1 MVRVGDIARIIEII
15 APPYLALPGDN
26 CGLQTGSPDGH
37 VRGVLVALDP
47 SPEAVRRAVRAR
59 AGMLVT
65 HHPLFYE
72 PVRRLDPSNSTG
84 AAAALAVAKG
94 IAVYSAHTSLDA
106 APEGLAM
113 ELARLAGLE
122 NTEFFPSALSERWF
136 KLAVF
141 VPREFRERVHLAMAD
156 AGAGALG
163 RYDRCAF
170 VTPGE
175 GIFRP
180 LAGSRPAVGRKGR
193 TEKVEEDR
201 LEVLVEEKAVAGVIR
216 AMKKAHPYEEAA
228 HDLYPLRLPERGG
241 IGCLGRLGN
250 MAFKELARR
259 LGEELGAEVRIS
271 GKPPGAIRKAAV
283 IPGSGGNYLGMAA
296 RLGAQA
302 LVTGEVRY
310 HQMLEAEHLGMG
322 IIELGH
328 DRSEMPAVDIM
339 ARALRKGLL
348 QAGKKIRV
356 HTYKRPRT
364 ASTHGGGAK
373 WNRQ

>member
-1 MVRVGDIARIIEII
+1 MVRVGDIARIIETI

-26 CGLQTGSPDGH
+26 CGLQTGSPDAP

-47 SPEAVRRAVRAR
+47 SPEAVRKAVSVR

-72 PVRRLDPSNSTG
+72 PVRKLDPSTSTG
-84 AAAALAVAKG
+84 AAATLAAAKNV
-94 IAVYSAHTSLDA
+94 AVYSAHTSLDA
-106 APEGLAM
+106 APQGLAR

-122 NTEFFPSALSERWF
+122 ETEFFPSSLSERWF
-136 KLAVF
+136 KLVVF
-141 VPREFRERVHLAMAD
+141 VPREFREKVHLAMAD

-175 GIFRP
+175 GMFRP
-180 LAGSRPAVGRKGR
+180 LAGSSPAIGRKGK

-201 LEVLVEEKAVAGVIR
+201 LEMLVEEQAVPGVMG
-216 AMKKAHPYEEAA
+216 AMKKAHPYEEVAY
-228 HDLYPLRLPERGG
+228 DLYLLRLPEGGG
-241 IGCLGRLGN
+241 IGCVGSPGSTGFR
-250 MAFKELARR
+250 ELARR
-259 LGEELGAEVRIS
+259 LKERLGAEVRIS
-271 GKPPGAIRKAAV
+271 GRPPGRMRKVAV
-283 IPGSGGNYLGMAA
+283 VPGSGGSYLGEAA
-296 RLGAQA
+296 RLGAGA

-339 ARALRKGLL
+339 AKALRKGLV

-364 ASTHGGGAK
+364 ASTHGGTK

>member
-1 MVRVGDIARIIEII
+1 MVRVGDIARIIESI

-26 CGLQTGSPDGH
+26 CGLQTGSPDAS

-47 SPEAVRRAVRAR
+47 SPEAVRRAVSAR

-72 PVRRLDPSNSTG
+72 PVRKLNPSTSTG
-84 AAAALAVAKG
+84 AAAALAAAKN

-106 APEGLAM
+106 APEGLAR

-122 NTEFFPSALSERWF
+122 ETEFFPSALSERWF

-141 VPREFRERVHLAMAD
+141 VPREFREKVHLAMAD

-175 GIFRP
+175 GMFRP

-201 LEVLVEEKAVAGVIR
+201 LEMLVEEQAVPGVMV
-216 AMKKAHPYEEAA
+216 AMKKSHPYEEVAY
-228 HDLYPLRLPERGG
+228 DLYPLRLPERGG
-241 IGCLGRLGN
+241 IGCLGRPGRTG
-250 MAFKELARR
+250 FRGLARR
-259 LGEELGAEVRIS
+259 LGERLGAEVRIS
-271 GKPPGAIRKAAV
+271 GKPPGKIEKVAV
-283 IPGSGGNYLGMAA
+283 VPGRRPGDGRGALPPDAGSGTSWRGNNRAGA
-296 RLGAQA
+296 RPFGN
-302 LVTGEVRY
+302 
-310 HQMLEAEHLGMG
+310 
-322 IIELGH
+322 
-328 DRSEMPAVDIM
+328 
-339 ARALRKGLL
+339 ARR
-348 QAGKKIRV
+348 
-356 HTYKRPRT
+356 
-364 ASTHGGGAK
+364 
-373 WNRQ
+373 

>member
-1 MVRVGDIARIIEII
+1 MVRVGDIARIIETI
-15 APPYLALPGDN
+15 APPYLALAGDN

-37 VRGVLVALDP
+37 VGGVLVALDP
-47 SPEAVRRAVRAR
+47 SPEAVRRAAS
-59 AGMLVT
+59 AGANMLVT

-72 PVRRLDPSNSTG
+72 PVKRLDPSTSNG
-84 AAAALAVAKG
+84 AAAALAVTKG

-106 APEGLAM
+106 APEGLAR
-113 ELARLAGLE
+113 ELARLAGLA
-122 NTEFFPSALSERWF
+122 NIDFFPSILSERWF

-170 VTPGE
+170 VTAGE
-175 GIFRP
+175 GMFRP
-180 LAGSRPAVGRKGR
+180 LAGSRPAIGKKGR

-201 LEVLVEEKAVAGVIR
+201 LEMLVEEQAVSGVIG
-216 AMKKAHPYEEAA
+216 AMKQAHPYEEVAY
-228 HDLYPLRLPERGG
+228 DLYPLRLPERGG
-241 IGCLGRLGN
+241 LGCLGSLAN
-250 MAFKELARR
+250 MGFKGLARR
-259 LGEELGAEVRIS
+259 LGEQLGAEARIS
-271 GKPPGAIRKAAV
+271 GKPPGRIRKAAV
-283 IPGSGGNYLGMAA
+283 VPGSGGNYLGLAA

-339 ARALRKGLL
+339 AKALRQGLA
-348 QAGKKIRV
+348 QAERKIRV

-364 ASTHGGGAK
+364 ARTHGGTK
-373 WNRQ
+373 WNRR

>member
-1 MVRVGDIARIIEII
+1 VVRVGDIARIIETI

-26 CGLQTGSPDGH
+26 CGLQTGSPDGR

-47 SPEAVRRAVRAR
+47 SPEAVRRAVSAR
-59 AGMLVT
+59 ADILVT

-72 PVRRLDPSNSTG
+72 PVKRLDPSTSNG
-84 AAAALAVAKG
+84 AAATLAAAKG
-94 IAVYSAHTSLDA
+94 VAVYSAHTSLDA
-106 APEGLAM
+106 APEGLAR
-113 ELARLAGLE
+113 ELARLAGLK
-122 NTEFFPSALSERWF
+122 NIDFFPSALSERWF

-141 VPREFRERVHLAMAD
+141 VPRELRERVHLAMAD

-163 RYDRCAF
+163 GYDRCAF
-170 VTPGE
+170 AAPGE
-175 GIFRP
+175 GMFRP
-180 LAGSRPAVGRKGR
+180 LAGSRPAIGKKGR
-193 TEKVEEDR
+193 TEIVEEDR
-201 LEVLVEEKAVAGVIR
+201 LEMLVEEQAVARVIE
-216 AMKKAHPYEEAA
+216 AMKKAHPYEEVAY
-228 HDLYPLRLPERGG
+228 DLYPLRLPERGG
-241 IGCLGRLGN
+241 IGCLGSLANPGFRG
-250 MAFKELARR
+250 LARR
-259 LGEELGAEVRIS
+259 LAERLGGEARIS
-271 GKPPGAIRKAAV
+271 GRPPGRIQKAAV
-283 IPGSGGNYLGMAA
+283 VPGSGGSYLGMAA

-339 ARALRKGLL
+339 AKALRKGLV

-364 ASTHGGGAK
+364 ASTHGGTK